1 MALIGTVSAALLA
14 TASAGSAVV
23 IGVTVVATVVV
34 LGLLVA
40 AVSLLRTARRMRVLA
55 DELTQHTAVVLSDVE
70 VTVTR
75 ARGELDRVDD
85 LIGSAE
91 AITHTVG
98 SASRLAHV
106 AFVSPLIKL
115 MALGAGTARAGRR
128 LRKVG

>member
-1 MALIGTVSAALLA
+1 VSA
-14 TASAGSAVV
+14 SNAVV

-34 LGLLVA
+34 LGLLLA
-40 AVSLLRTARRMRVLA
+40 AVSLIRTARRMRAVAEELA
-55 DELTQHTAVVLSDVE
+55 EHTTVVLGDVE
-70 VTVTR
+70 VAVSR

-98 SASRLAHV
+98 SASRLAHT
-106 AFVSPLIKL
+106 ALASPLIKV

-128 LRKVG
+128 LRKAG